1 MGGGGAFVS
10 GFLSPQP
17 PPGATLSILVGGGGL
32 FNQAIAQLGGQ
43 PQTSIYG
50 GCSGTGAGASAVGL
64 AGAAVP
70 LTGRPAVKTAE
81 LAVMREL
88 GEAVLLE
95 MFWPAVT
102 AAVPPVGTN
111 RIGVVPMATADVC
124 MKPRT
129 ATDEDTR
136 ADFVSRTVVLLT
148 TRSIFVPEGIPN
160 PVTSMPLAR

>member
-1 MGGGGAFVS
+1 MSRPTAE
-10 GFLSPQP
+10 L
-17 PPGATLSILVGGGGL
+17 
-32 FNQAIAQLGGQ
+32 
-43 PQTSIYG
+43 TSIK
-50 GCSGTGAGASAVGL
+50 L

-136 ADFVSRTVVLLT
+136 ADFVSRTVVLLMM
-148 TRSIFVPEGIPN
+148 RSIFVPEGIPN